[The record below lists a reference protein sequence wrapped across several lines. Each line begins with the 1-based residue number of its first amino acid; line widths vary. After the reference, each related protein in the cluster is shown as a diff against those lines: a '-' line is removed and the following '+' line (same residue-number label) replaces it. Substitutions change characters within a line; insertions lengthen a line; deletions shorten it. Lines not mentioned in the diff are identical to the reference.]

1 MSEHALSQPAI
12 HLALKHLPSWQ
23 YQNNFIVNS
32 YRFNNFVQAFE
43 FMGRV
48 ADYAEQQNHHPDW
61 SNCYNKVDISLTT
74 HELGGVSERDFK
86 LAALIEDL
94 YQQYYLSK

>member
-1 MSEHALSQPAI
+1 MTEQQALSKPAI
-12 HLALKHLPSWQ
+12 QRALKHLPNWK
-23 YQNNFIVNS
+23 YQGNTIVNS
-32 YRFNNFVQAFE
+32 YQFKDFVQAFE

-61 SNCYNKVDISLTT
+61 SNCYNKVNISLTT

-86 LAALIEDL
+86 LAKLIEEL
-94 YQQYYLSK
+94 YQQYY